1 MLRYENIEFL
11 NLLYGLI
18 PMVLLM
24 IYYRNWKSKAL
35 DYYNQLLRLLK
46 LHPSDLTPALTLVKN
61 TTVFRQKNLQ
71 IEINQLN
78 KIN

>member
-1 MLRYENIEFL
+1 
-11 NLLYGLI
+11 
-18 PMVLLM
+18 
-24 IYYRNWKSKAL
+24 L

-46 LHPSDLTPALTLVKN
+46 LHPNDLTPALTLVKN

-78 KIN
+78 KID